1 MSTCSAVVSLCETK
15 SGRRG
20 GVRSLDVTATWIVST
35 LLAILCCTVP
45 VPDPVPFKPLERGV
59 QSDVENF
66 REAVARTAA
75 EWKALCGDH
84 QGGRPCPT
92 VDLSRSTVVGVFLGT
107 RPTAGFSVEI
117 TRVERDGDAL
127 VVTWREKKPG
137 PGEMAAMMMTAPYQ
151 LVTVD
156 RFAGPIRFV
165 KAQ

>member
-1 MSTCSAVVSLCETK
+1 MKRNRAPAGCK
-15 SGRRG
+15 IG
-20 GVRSLDVTATWIVST
+20 GVTGIWIVST
-35 LLAILCCTVP
+35 LLAILGSVVSVP
-45 VPDPVPFKPLERGV
+45 EPVPFTPLQSGV
-59 QSDVENF
+59 QSDVETP

-75 EWKALCGDH
+75 EWKALCADH
-84 QGGRPCPT
+84 QGGRPCPA
-92 VDLSRSTVVGVFLGT
+92 VDVSRSTVIGVFLGT

-137 PGEMAAMMMTAPYQ
+137 PGEMAAQMMTAPYQ

-165 KAQ
+165 KAR